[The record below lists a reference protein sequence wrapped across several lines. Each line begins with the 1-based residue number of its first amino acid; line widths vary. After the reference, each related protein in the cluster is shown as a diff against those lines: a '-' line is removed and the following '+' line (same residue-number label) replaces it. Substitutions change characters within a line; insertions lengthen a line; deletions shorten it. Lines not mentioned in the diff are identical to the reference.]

1 MFQLSE
7 ASQAY
12 LLKLSRQTLDE
23 FLSFGRRPTDL
34 PTSEELLEKRG
45 AFVTLA
51 SHGRLRGCIGYVV
64 PLFSLYKTVIDCSIS
79 AATEDLR
86 FEPLKLEELEEIEIE
101 VSVLSPLDEVKD
113 IQQIDVGTHGL
124 SSILITSEHGHVLID
139 GALPQS
145 ATQIADNIPVN
156 AGFVDA
162 TRERDGCA

>member
-64 PLFSLYKTVIDCSIS
+64 PLFPLYKTVIDCSIS
-79 AATEDLR
+79 AATEDPR
-86 FEPLKLEELEEIEIE
+86 FEPLKLEELEEIECYNNYLTSFNY
-101 VSVLSPLDEVKD
+101 SVLNDDKLTLLD
-113 IQQIDVGTHGL
+113 IRSNNL
-124 SSILITSEHGHVLID
+124 SEQDLTVFSRFINLEKLDLLVFNYFYNKYPSSFITK
-139 GALPQS
+139 
-145 ATQIADNIPVN
+145 
-156 AGFVDA
+156 
-162 TRERDGCA
+162 